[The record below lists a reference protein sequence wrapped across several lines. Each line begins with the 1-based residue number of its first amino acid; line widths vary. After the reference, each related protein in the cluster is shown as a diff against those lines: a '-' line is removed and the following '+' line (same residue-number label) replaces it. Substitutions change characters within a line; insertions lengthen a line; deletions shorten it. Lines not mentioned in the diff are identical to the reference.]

1 MDEFKKGY
9 LYARAMH
16 TSTFPSEFFC
26 VLQRRG
32 VFYMARFLHH
42 DFSCTRCKQSMLLL
56 SSLWIMGLLSGIWVF
71 AASDPSV
78 ISLMRSAVYSPVSI
92 VGLLFVTGL
101 PFLLS
106 AFAVFLSCRWLV
118 LSIVFCK
125 GICLSY
131 VSLGVMLSFGNAGWL
146 ICLLAGFS
154 DAVAAPLLFW
164 FWMTC
169 FEDND
174 PLRRYKCL
182 MTAAIVILAGSVEY
196 SLIQP
201 FLAELLIL

>member
-1 MDEFKKGY
+1 MD
-9 LYARAMH
+9 
-16 TSTFPSEFFC
+16 
-26 VLQRRG
+26 
-32 VFYMARFLHH
+32 RFLHLNFAELWWKRGSRILA
-42 DFSCTRCKQSMLLL
+42 FSWFFGLICGVLV
-56 SSLWIMGLLSGIWVF
+56 SSHAGESFISAMR
-71 AASDPSV
+71 AAENSC
-78 ISLMRSAVYSPVSI
+78 VSI
-92 VGLLFVTGL
+92 IGLLFAILL
-101 PFLLS
+101 PFLFS

-118 LSIVFCK
+118 FPIVFCK